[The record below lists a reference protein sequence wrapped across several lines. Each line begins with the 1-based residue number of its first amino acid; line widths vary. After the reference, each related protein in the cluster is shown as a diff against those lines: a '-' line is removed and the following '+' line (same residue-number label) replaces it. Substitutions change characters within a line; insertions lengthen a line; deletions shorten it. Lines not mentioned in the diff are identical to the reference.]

1 MHGMKIQLLKVQFKG
16 TIGSRSL
23 ILVPMLL
30 IRMPGF
36 LAILQC
42 KLMEQGCPDEGQ
54 IFTYPE
60 MGDSQIIAVFFGLYI
75 VNLHWCRIIPLQV
88 NGKVAK

>member
-1 MHGMKIQLLKVQFKG
+1 M
-16 TIGSRSL
+16 
-23 ILVPMLL
+23 VPTLL
-30 IRMPGF
+30 IRKPSF
-36 LAILQC
+36 LSILQC

-60 MGDSQIIAVFFGLYI
+60 MGSSQIVVVVFGLCI
-75 VNLHWCRIIPLQV
+75 ENLHWCKRIIPLQV